1 MGVLKVVRAAE
12 QSGDQSLDSVE
23 EMMERCGDWGLL
35 PLIYPVQCVA
45 RHLVPAGVTGH
56 RCIVCT
62 HCKAVNFSA
71 SQETHCSPLL
81 LLLAGLRDAR

>member
-45 RHLVPAGVTGH
+45 WHLVPGWGH
-56 RCIVCT
+56 WT
-62 HCKAVNFSA
+62 PLHCVH
-71 SQETHCSPLL
+71 TL
-81 LLLAGLRDAR
+81 